1 MIKKILICSMAFLG
15 VGLFYGQSVVPD
27 TRLEVKY
34 SKAELETLKQ
44 NNQEGLAYLNYCIE
58 NAFVIMPFPEEKAA
72 ASELR
77 GVVQLNSLEN
87 INFFDLGLEI
97 EDDNWQYYRIEG
109 ERKLLV
115 IYSKE
120 EILRKMKK

>member
-1 MIKKILICSMAFLG
+1 MAFLG